1 MVVFPPAIPEGL
13 MGTAR
18 SLQPEQEACTR
29 TVKVSISAIA
39 NVNEYG
45 FTKGL
50 R

>member
-29 TVKVSISAIA
+29 IVKVRISAI
-39 NVNEYG
+39 VSEYEYG